1 MNAPKTINVEKYTE
15 ALNNLIGIDSAYLG
29 DSDKDVNAIIEVI
42 VEAKKLENKVKE
54 LTEENEKLKAEIK
67 DIEEDYD
74 CVYEQAEAD
83 IRGNIA
89 DGGTSCH
96 WCMDGHR
103 RDIVR
108 KMQERL
114 KSGWCADSERCC
126 EFIDHVANEMLEEN
140 K

>member
-1 MNAPKTINVEKYTE
+1 MELKKREEIIKSLECCSTTNCTDCPYTKNGKVDIFDITCSINMAKD
-15 ALNNLIGIDSAYLG
+15 ALALI
-29 DSDKDVNAIIEVI
+29 
-42 VEAKKLENKVKE
+42 KE
-54 LTEENEKLKAEIK
+54 LTQEIK
-67 DIEEDYD
+67 DLEEDYD

-103 RDIVR
+103 RDVVR

-126 EFIDHVANEMLEEN
+126 EFIDQVANELLEEN